1 MSSPSTPTRKK
12 LTLNLTDLA
21 NGKTAEVVEDKP
33 KVEEQY
39 QSQDKVV
46 TLDELKLAWDEFAE
60 QRKTQVGEYH
70 ILRQE
75 FEFSNDAVTVRLSN
89 AVEEPLLQAI
99 RTPLTEFL
107 RERLSNKRLNV
118 ISVVKEVQSQKIA
131 YTNKEKFDH
140 LAEKNPILKEL
151 KDRLGLDT
159 DF

>member
-1 MSSPSTPTRKK
+1 M
-12 LTLNLTDLA
+12 NLTDLA
-21 NGKTAEVVEDKP
+21 NGKTTEIAEEKP
-33 KVEEQY
+33 REEEQP
-39 QSQDKVV
+39 QSTDKAV
-46 TLDELKLAWDEFAE
+46 TIEELKQAWDEFAE

-70 ILRQE
+70 ILKQE
-75 FEFSNDAVTVRLSN
+75 FDFSNDVVTVQLSN

-107 RERLSNKRLNV
+107 RGRLSNKRLNV
-118 ISVVKEVQSQKIA
+118 ISVVKEVQNQKIA